1 MTEEATNSEEIP
13 SEDETSLP
21 ESAEQSETQE
31 TEAEATEGEA
41 EEEKPRKATAKDRI
55 DELTR
60 LRREAERREEDKA
73 REAEYWRNIAL
84 EKSQAAESN
93 KPAEAEGDGRPDP
106 EKYEAGE
113 YDPRY
118 VEDLTDWKARTA
130 VERYAQSLTAQTQ
143 AERAQTEWQ
152 SREARAAEA
161 LPDYEEKVILGAQRK
176 EWACSP
182 VAADAIKMSEKGP
195 ELAYHLASNPA
206 EAARIYRLSPALQLM
221 ELGKIEANLSQPKA
235 KTATTAPTPAPQVR
249 GSGGKFAT
257 PPDTNDFA
265 AFEKQYGG

>member
-60 LRREAERREEDKA
+60 LRREAERD
-73 REAEYWRNIAL
+73 AEYWRAKAL
-84 EKSQAAESN
+84 QAPE
-93 KPAEAEGDGRPDP
+93 PPPQPVQQDGDGRPDP

-152 SREARAAEA
+152 SREAKAAEA